1 MSILNLR
8 VWKLGE
14 NKIIWELPIGAFL
27 AQPAAWNDHFILR
40 GSHICNVLDK
50 LENLCNETCPKKN
63 LSSLSSQQCQLR
75 RRRISTSLWRK
86 GKIFTNYWFWAN
98 SSLRFF
104 WLSARNNSVI
114 VWLSYLT
121 QSLDFVCRLFAA
133 VQPHFARPIRQ
144 KKSSKLVFQE
154 KFPGRSF
161 EFPRSF
167 WLK

>member
-27 AQPAAWNDHFILR
+27 AQAAAWNDHFILR

-50 LENLCNETCPKKN
+50 LENLCKETCPKKN

-86 GKIFTNYWFWAN
+86 GKIFTNYWFSAD

-114 VWLSYLT
+114 VWLSSCGLRYSKFGFCL
-121 QSLDFVCRLFAA
+121 SVVCCSSASFCASY
-133 VQPHFARPIRQ
+133 
-144 KKSSKLVFQE
+144 SSKEELKTCLSRE
-154 KFPGRSF
+154 ISRTL
-161 EFPRSF
+161 F
-167 WLK
+167 WICA